1 MHSPFQPYESPPPQR
16 PRPQGKPWN
25 GWPVSIAAVVVNLML
40 YWTAP
45 VAVVA
50 LAFSYLVDSRWKR
63 GDEVGSR
70 KASKSV
76 FVSSALSIAFSAIMY
91 FYL

>member
-1 MHSPFQPYESPPPQR
+1 MRSPFEPYDTPPPER

-25 GWPVSIAAVVVNLML
+25 GWPVSIAAVIINLML
-40 YWTAP
+40 YWMAP

-63 GDEVGSR
+63 GNGVGAGR
-70 KASKSV
+70 ASKSV
-76 FVSSALSIAFSAIMY
+76 FVSSALSIAFSVVMY
-91 FYL
+91 FQ